1 MSDTASSAPVEE
13 RGLLSDLSDLFV
25 APATAFASLLKKCQ
39 FWKPLAT
46 CLALTYAFQAVWLF
60 RVDMAEFLR
69 RQAELAGKPMP
80 PMPEAAL
87 GLAKIMMWIS
97 AFVAVPVVLIVI
109 AAVYLLVFRAFMGTT
124 VTFKQTLTVVGWSML
139 CVSLVSLP
147 LTFGTMAL
155 KGDWNQSP
163 QLAFQA
169 SGALL
174 LDQTAAPKW
183 LYALADSLDLFSLWT
198 LFLLSTGF
206 GVASRRSTGSAAV
219 GVVMPWALYVI
230 LKVSLTAL
238 MG

>member
-1 MSDTASSAPVEE
+1 MSDAALPQPVEE
-13 RGLLSDLSDLFV
+13 RSLLSDVGDLFV

-39 FWKPLAT
+39 FWRPLLT
-46 CLALTYAFQAVWLF
+46 WLGLAWAFQAVWLL
-60 RVDMAEFLR
+60 RVDIAEFLR
-69 RQAELAGKPMP
+69 RQAELSGKPMP

-97 AFVAVPVVLIVI
+97 AFVAVPVVMIVI

-169 SGALL
+169 SAALL
-174 LDQTAAPKW
+174 LDPTAVPKW
-183 LYALADSLDLFSLWT
+183 LYSLADSCDIFSLWT

-206 GVASRRSTGSAAV
+206 AVASRRSVASAAV
-219 GVVMPWALYVI
+219 GVVSPWAVYVI
-230 LKVSLTAL
+230 LKVSLAAL
-238 MG
+238 IG